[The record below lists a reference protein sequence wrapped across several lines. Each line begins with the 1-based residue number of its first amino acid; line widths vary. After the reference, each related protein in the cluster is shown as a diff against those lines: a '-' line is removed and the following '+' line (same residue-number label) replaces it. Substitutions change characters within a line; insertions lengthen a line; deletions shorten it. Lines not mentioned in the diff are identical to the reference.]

1 MNPAVSDITE
11 DQDIFRFRISGINL
25 SLANALRRII
35 LNDIDTVVFR
45 TETYNDNQC
54 TISINTGRLHNEIVK
69 QRLSCIPI
77 HVPDI
82 MGFPLKD
89 YLLEVNVENIT
100 DSVLFVTTK
109 DFKIKNLRTDSF
121 LSETQTRE
129 IFPPNDYTGYFIDF
143 VRLRPRISEEIPGEK
158 LHLTCEFSIST
169 AKDDGMFNVVST
181 CSYGFTPNDAKIN
194 TEIAKK
200 KQILKDEGK
209 TEQEIKFEIDNW
221 KLLDA
226 MRITILRSFDFIIQT
241 VGVYENTDI
250 VIKALTILDTKL
262 EILNKSIND
271 DELEIQSS
279 LNTMENCYDI
289 ILKDEDYT
297 IGKVIEIMLY
307 DKYFE
312 SVLTFCGFKKM
323 HPHDR
328 DSIVRVAYKEPV
340 DKSVIKGHLMECIVT
355 ARETY
360 GHIKKQFKS
369 EAKEDKSES
378 KKATSESKKT
388 TSSSDESTK
397 RYDY

>member
-1 MNPAVSDITE
+1 MLPVVQNISNKGDELKFTLSNVNVSIANSIRRTILSDIP
-11 DQDIFRFRISGINL
+11 
-25 SLANALRRII
+25 
-35 LNDIDTVVFR
+35 TVVFK
-45 TETYNDNQC
+45 TAPYEENKAN
-54 TISINTGRLHNEIVK
+54 IFVNTSRLNNEIIK

-100 DSVLFVTTK
+100 DSLLFVTTK

-158 LHLTCEFSIST
+158 IHLTCEFSISN

-181 CSYGFTPNDAKIN
+181 CSYGFTPDDAKIN
-194 TEIAKK
+194 SQIAKK
-200 KQILKDEGK
+200 KQVLKDEGK
-209 TEQEIKFEIDNW
+209 TEQEIKFEIENW

-226 MRITILRSFDFIIQT
+226 MRITIPRSFDFIIQT
-241 VGVYENTDI
+241 VGVYENIDI
-250 VIKALTILDTKL
+250 VLKALTILDKKL
-262 EILNKSIND
+262 ELLDQLTSN
-271 DELEIQSS
+271 DELEIQNS

-307 DKYFE
+307 DIYFE
-312 SVLTFCGFKKM
+312 NTLTFCGFKKM

-328 DSIVRVAYKEPV
+328 DSIIRVAYKTPV
-340 DKSVIKGHLMECIVT
+340 DKSVIKQNLFQCIIE
-355 ARETY
+355 ADGIY
-360 GHIKKQFKS
+360 GNIKKQFK
-369 EAKEDKSES
+369 KES
-378 KKATSESKKT
+378 KMEM
-388 TSSSDESTK
+388 
-397 RYDY
+397 

>member
-1 MNPAVSDITE
+1 MLPVVQNISNKGDELKFTLENVNVSFANSIRRTILSDIP
-11 DQDIFRFRISGINL
+11 
-25 SLANALRRII
+25 
-35 LNDIDTVVFR
+35 TVVFK
-45 TETYNDNQC
+45 TAPYEENKAN
-54 TISINTGRLHNEIVK
+54 IIVNTSRLNNEIIK

-77 HVPDI
+77 HVSDI

-209 TEQEIKFEIDNW
+209 TENEIKFEIENW

-226 MRITILRSFDFIIQT
+226 MRIVVPRSFDFIIQT
-241 VGVYENTDI
+241 LGVYENTDI
-250 VIKALTILDTKL
+250 IIKALAILDRKL
-262 EILNKSIND
+262 ELIYSSIND
-271 DELEIQSS
+271 DELEIQNS

-307 DKYFE
+307 DKLFE
-312 SVLTFCGFKKM
+312 NTLTFCGFKKM

-328 DSIVRVAYKEPV
+328 DSIIRIAYKEPV
-340 DKSVIKGHLMECIVT
+340 DKSVIKTHFMECIISAVDIY
-355 ARETY
+355 E
-360 GHIKKQFKS
+360 HIKKQFKS
-369 EAKEDKSES
+369 EPK
-378 KKATSESKKT
+378 
-388 TSSSDESTK
+388 
-397 RYDY
+397 